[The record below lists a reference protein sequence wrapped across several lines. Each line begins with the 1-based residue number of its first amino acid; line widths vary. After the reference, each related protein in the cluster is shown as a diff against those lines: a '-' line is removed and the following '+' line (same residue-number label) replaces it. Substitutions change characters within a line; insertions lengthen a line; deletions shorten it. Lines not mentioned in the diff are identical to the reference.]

1 MGKIKYDVN
10 FINPFL
16 NAVLHVLSTMAH
28 VDAKPAAPYLNKDRK
43 AVGDVTGIIA
53 ISGYTEGT
61 ISLTLSEGAIVKIV
75 NNMLFENYTEIND
88 DIVDAVGELTN
99 MIAGQA
105 RAQLSQQGMSFDAST
120 PAVVKGKGH
129 TIDHI
134 TSAPILSI
142 PFSLDEGDLVVEVAF
157 ADN

>member
-1 MGKIKYDVN
+1 
-10 FINPFL
+10 
-16 NAVLHVLSTMAH
+16 
-28 VDAKPAAPYLNKDRK
+28 
-43 AVGDVTGIIA
+43 
-53 ISGYTEGT
+53 
-61 ISLTLSEGAIVKIV
+61 
-75 NNMLFENYTEIND
+75 MLFENYTEIND

-142 PFSLDEGDLVVEVAF
+142 PFFLGRRRPGCGSGLCRQLSRLGRISVVPCRGTFAIITLFLTRAGSGAILRNATQRITRTKIKRGKSGQVRVRAF
-157 ADN
+157 WPCAVQPGALL